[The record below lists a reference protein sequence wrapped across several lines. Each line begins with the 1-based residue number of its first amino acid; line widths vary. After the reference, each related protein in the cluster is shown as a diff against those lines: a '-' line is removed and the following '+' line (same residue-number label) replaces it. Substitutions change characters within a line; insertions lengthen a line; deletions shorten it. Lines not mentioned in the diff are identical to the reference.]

1 MWKNPPKNAQF
12 FCKIF
17 ISFTC
22 QKVKMFQ
29 NIIFIALFSE
39 ERKPLLNGVLIRG
52 LSKDLIAL
60 WLIVLRKLILL
71 S

>member
-1 MWKNPPKNAQF
+1 MRKNPPKNAQF
-12 FCKIF
+12 LANFSFLLPVNESKISKIVF
-17 ISFTC
+17 I
-22 QKVKMFQ
+22 
-29 NIIFIALFSE
+29 FSG